1 METAIYDGVEYI
13 CTTTT
18 TITDTDIENIPDVY
32 AFPRLENGR
41 FAPIPAWDF

>member
-1 METAIYDGVEYI
+1 MITAIYEGVEYV
-13 CTTTT
+13 CTVNI
-18 TITDTDIENIPDVY
+18 TITDTENIPDVY